1 MKRKRLEFEY
11 NLVDEYL
18 MQREKDTLKA
28 LDALKKIKEPTPKK
42 PLLLKVNASKRNR
55 KPNP

>member
-1 MKRKRLEFEY
+1 MKRLEIEY

-28 LDALKKIKEPTPKK
+28 LDALKKIKPSKK
-42 PLLLKVNASKRNR
+42 PLLLKVNVPKRNR